1 MVDMKQAQR
10 AEQRL
15 LLTQAMRQSLGVLQ
29 MALPELREYIQ
40 DQALSNPLLEIE
52 ETHEHLSVESL
63 LRQNSDT
70 IQTSWRDESLD
81 DLTARRT
88 NCDGWKELE
97 LGSKDGE
104 GDFTDQL
111 YDQLLGMK
119 WLSEPMK
126 GLCEYLILC
135 LNDRG
140 YLEFELSEIAH
151 ELQVPMFDVE
161 QALYIVQSL
170 QPAGVGAR
178 TLSECLVLQLT
189 QGKDFNAR
197 TLRAVQD
204 GLELVAKNN
213 IAGLAKLLSCTKRE
227 AQDTAEVIRK
237 LEPFPTRGY
246 GNDRPIPYQISE
258 ASIQIEN
265 GQIRLEWNHRFLPR
279 LTLNKEITKLLQ
291 QSDDVANQKYLEKNT
306 NDALQLMR
314 CLENRQS
321 TVERLMR
328 EILRYQEGFFL
339 RDEPLKAM
347 TMGDVAEHLGLS
359 ISTVSRTV
367 HDKNIVFQGRSISLR
382 DLFTV
387 KLTTPQGDLS
397 SSTVKRHISQLI
409 QAETPSKPLSD
420 EQVRSALEDLGVA
433 ISRRTV
439 AKYREELGIPGS
451 SQRRQRGSC
460 EKGA

>member
-1 MVDMKQAQR
+1 MPETAKGIYSVFQPRTVYCRLSWVRHYRHTLTENTSHCKIIADKVCFYGGIVVVDMKQAQR

-161 QALYIVQSL
+161 QVLYIVQSL

-178 TLSECLVLQLT
+178 TLSECLVLQL
-189 QGKDFNAR
+189 R
-197 TLRAVQD
+197 TSTP
-204 GLELVAKNN
+204 G
-213 IAGLAKLLSCTKRE
+213 
-227 AQDTAEVIRK
+227 
-237 LEPFPTRGY
+237 
-246 GNDRPIPYQISE
+246 
-258 ASIQIEN
+258 
-265 GQIRLEWNHRFLPR
+265 
-279 LTLNKEITKLLQ
+279 
-291 QSDDVANQKYLEKNT
+291 
-306 NDALQLMR
+306 R
-314 CLENRQS
+314 C
-321 TVERLMR
+321 
-328 EILRYQEGFFL
+328 G
-339 RDEPLKAM
+339 P
-347 TMGDVAEHLGLS
+347 
-359 ISTVSRTV
+359 SRTV
-367 HDKNIVFQGRSISLR
+367 
-382 DLFTV
+382 
-387 KLTTPQGDLS
+387 
-397 SSTVKRHISQLI
+397 
-409 QAETPSKPLSD
+409 
-420 EQVRSALEDLGVA
+420 
-433 ISRRTV
+433 
-439 AKYREELGIPGS
+439 
-451 SQRRQRGSC
+451 
-460 EKGA
+460 

>member
-1 MVDMKQAQR
+1 MDMKQAQR

-15 LLTQAMRQSLGVLQ
+15 LLTQTMRQSLEVLQ

-52 ETHEHLSVESL
+52 EAHEHLSVESL

-70 IQTSWRDESLD
+70 IQTVWRDESLD
-81 DLTARRT
+81 DLTVRRT
-88 NCDGWKELE
+88 NCDDWKELE
-97 LGSKDGE
+97 LGSRDGE
-104 GDFTDQL
+104 SDFIDQL

-126 GLCEYLILC
+126 SLCEYLILC

-151 ELQVPMFDVE
+151 ELQVPVFDVE

-197 TLRAVQD
+197 TLRAVQE
-204 GLELVAKNN
+204 GLEFIAKNN
-213 IAGLAKLLSCTKRE
+213 IVGLAKLLSCTKRE
-227 AQDTAEVIRK
+227 AQDTAEVIRR

-246 GNDRPIPYQISE
+246 GNDRPIPYQIPE

-265 GQIRLEWNHRFLPR
+265 GQIRLEWNRRFLPR

-291 QSDDVANQKYLEKNT
+291 QSDDVVNQKYLEKIRIM
-306 NDALQLMR
+306 LY
-314 CLENRQS
+314 S
-321 TVERLMR
+321 
-328 EILRYQEGFFL
+328 
-339 RDEPLKAM
+339 
-347 TMGDVAEHLGLS
+347 
-359 ISTVSRTV
+359 
-367 HDKNIVFQGRSISLR
+367 
-382 DLFTV
+382 
-387 KLTTPQGDLS
+387 
-397 SSTVKRHISQLI
+397 
-409 QAETPSKPLSD
+409 
-420 EQVRSALEDLGVA
+420 
-433 ISRRTV
+433 
-439 AKYREELGIPGS
+439 
-451 SQRRQRGSC
+451 
-460 EKGA
+460 